1 MSSKKTYE
9 KSPTEERSPQK
20 VKKKQKKQK
29 QTNWLLLGF
38 GLGTIAAVAATA
50 GALLAVTLSGVPL
63 KQAKLTE
70 EQAAV
75 FSQEE
80 AVSYSSLRI
89 PELTRPVNILV
100 LGTKV
105 LTSEVDDPRQK
116 DLGYQALVNSFDG
129 LTDTMLLLRFDPT
142 PKKFTVLSIPR
153 DTQVQINGHG
163 TVKINAAN
171 SYGGPALSA
180 QTVSELLDG
189 VTIDRFVRV
198 NVQGVEKLI
207 DALGGV
213 TVYIPKDMKYQDDSQ
228 HLYINFKQ
236 GEHHLTGQQAQAFL
250 RFRYD
255 QYGDIGRVQRQQM
268 LMRSIIEQSL
278 RPQTILRIPDIL
290 SIVQSHIDTN
300 VTVDEIVA
308 LAGFAGQLKK
318 SDMQMLLLPG
328 NFNGDGKEGI
338 SYWLPRRNAIRE
350 MAAKYFGEDEGGSEI
365 RDIDPSRL
373 RIAIQ
378 DSTGEENA
386 AQTMVRYLREAGY
399 TNVYINGAWS
409 QPLQKTRILAQG
421 GDDGGA
427 AMLRATL
434 GIGEVLVESTGV
446 LNSDVTIQLGQ
457 DWLEK
462 EKQI

>member
-1 MSSKKTYE
+1 MSSKKTYDKSATKE
-9 KSPTEERSPQK
+9 KTPQK
-20 VKKKQKKQK
+20 VKKKQNKKK

-38 GLGTIAAVAATA
+38 GLGTIAAVSATA
-50 GALLAVTLSGVPL
+50 GALLAVTLSGTPL
-63 KQAKLTE
+63 KQAKLTA

-75 FSQEE
+75 FSQEQ

-105 LTSEVDDPRQK
+105 LTSEVDDPTLP

-129 LTDTMLLLRFDPT
+129 LTDTMLLLRFDPSQ
-142 PKKFTVLSIPR
+142 KKLTTLSIPR
-153 DTQVQINGHG
+153 DTQVQIQGYG

-189 VTIDRFVRV
+189 VQIDRFVRV

-213 TVYIPKDMKYQDDSQ
+213 KVYVPKDMKYQDDSQ
-228 HLYINFKQ
+228 HLYINLKQ
-236 GEHHLTGQQAQAFL
+236 GEHLLNGSQAQAFL
-250 RFRYD
+250 RFRHD

-278 RPQTILRIPDIL
+278 RPQTILRIPEIL
-290 SIVQSHIDTN
+290 AIVQSHIDTN
-300 VTVDEIVA
+300 VSTDEIVA

-328 NFNGDGKEGI
+328 NFNGDGREGV
-338 SYWLPRRNAIRE
+338 SYWLPSQTKIQE
-350 MAAKYFGEDEGGSEI
+350 MVAKYFGQGETEI
-365 RDIDPSRL
+365 QDINPSLL

-378 DSTGEENA
+378 DSTGDKEA
-386 AQTMVRYLREAGY
+386 ARTMARYLGEAGF
-399 TNVYINGAWS
+399 TNVHIGGTWS
-409 QPLQKTRILAQG
+409 EPLQETKILAQG

-462 EKQI
+462 QKQI